1 MISIDRDK
9 IRQTFREYTSHYDL
23 TNDKIRLKMI
33 HTYRVAEF
41 CVRIAR
47 AEQMS
52 EADVDL
58 AWLLGMLHDIG
69 RFEQLKRY
77 NTFLDTDS
85 VDHAGLGADLLFGV
99 IGDGLIRDYVKEDTE
114 DVLIEAAGRQ
124 HSLYRINEELDERT
138 RKFCHILRD
147 ADKIDILRVNVDFSL
162 EEIYNTTSEIL
173 RKEAVSDAVLESFY
187 AHKAVLRA
195 IKKTTVDHVVG
206 HCSLVFELMFPES
219 LRVIREQGFIWKLL
233 DFETD
238 NPQTAERFKGM
249 RAEMEQYL
257 ECA

>member
-1 MISIDRDK
+1 MSIDRDQVK
-9 IRQTFREYTSHYDL
+9 QTFQEYTGHYDL

-33 HTYRVAEF
+33 HTYRVAEL
-41 CVRIAR
+41 CDRIAR
-47 AEQMS
+47 AERMD

-99 IGDGLIRDYVKEDTE
+99 IGEGLIRDYVKEDTQ
-114 DVLIEAAGRQ
+114 DTLIETAVRQ
-124 HSLYRINEELDERT
+124 HSLYRISDELDART
-138 RKFCHILRD
+138 KKFCHILRD

-162 EEIYNTTSEIL
+162 EEIYNTTSGVL
-173 RKEAVSDAVLESFY
+173 RKEAVSDEVLQSFY

-195 IKKTTVDHVVG
+195 IKRTTADHVVG

-219 LRVIREQGFIWKLL
+219 LRAVREQGFIWKLL
-233 DFETD
+233 DFESE
-238 NPQTAERFKGM
+238 NPQTIKRFREM
-249 RAEMEQYL
+249 RVEMERYL
-257 ECA
+257 MSA